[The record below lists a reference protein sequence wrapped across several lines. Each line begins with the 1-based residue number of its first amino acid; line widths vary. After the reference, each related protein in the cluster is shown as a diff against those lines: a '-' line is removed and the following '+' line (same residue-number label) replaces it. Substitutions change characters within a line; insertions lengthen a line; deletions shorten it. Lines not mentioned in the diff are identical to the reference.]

1 MIFNGYLNIIITQFL
16 IITMQSFLQH
26 LSMLRLVPA
35 IANVHA
41 LPYRQ
46 MPDYGGKVTNNN

>member
-1 MIFNGYLNIIITQFL
+1 
-16 IITMQSFLQH
+16 MQSFLQH

-35 IANVHA
+35 IANVYA